1 MDLLDR
7 FYLSSKSLIDIDAK
21 PKHSSE
27 ELSMG
32 ENEDLDE
39 GELIDDD

>member
-7 FYLSSKSLIDIDAK
+7 FYLSNSKSLLDIDAK

-39 GELIDDD
+39 G